1 MAIGSLI
8 PHKFKVKGKSARSG
22 NLSQI
27 FYLPFFGAQKRP
39 LSAPIPDFTSQS
51 PSVFPAFRARFFAC
65 QLRPSCRTALR
76 NLSYY
81 ILWFPPIGIPIH
93 LSEKSVRSD
102 RSGRAELP
110 HPNRT
115 LPPHRPRLLPTAPPD
130 RRRLRGRS
138 AAYRLGS
145 QQPKRPKG
153 AGAPPLIHPRTLL
166 MCDKEA
172 IEVQKILPFLSDTW
186 PLCRIGRA
194 VIRASQSCRQSCN
207 KSQCP
212 ACGCRSH
219 HSCTHAP
226 QFSRSFP
233 AREWGSVLQRQGAC
247 GQCP

>member
-1 MAIGSLI
+1 MQVVLVGNHLNQLQRHHDSQDHASNRHHDGVGEILI
-8 PHKFKVKGKSARSG
+8 MLK
-22 NLSQI
+22 I
-27 FYLPFFGAQKRP
+27 LPFRVMPTRATP
-39 LSAPIPDFTSQS
+39 P
-51 PSVFPAFRARFFAC
+51 PAM
-65 QLRPSCRTALR
+65 SCFMP
-76 NLSYY
+76 
-81 ILWFPPIGIPIH
+81 W
-93 LSEKSVRSD
+93 
-102 RSGRAELP
+102 
-110 HPNRT
+110 
-115 LPPHRPRLLPTAPPD
+115 
-130 RRRLRGRS
+130 
-138 AAYRLGS
+138 
-145 QQPKRPKG
+145 
-153 AGAPPLIHPRTLL
+153 TLL

>member
-1 MAIGSLI
+1 M
-8 PHKFKVKGKSARSG
+8 
-22 NLSQI
+22 
-27 FYLPFFGAQKRP
+27 
-39 LSAPIPDFTSQS
+39 
-51 PSVFPAFRARFFAC
+51 SVFTGAVHPPPSGHKQSHRRGGPTMALLDSFGNFNDT
-65 QLRPSCRTALR
+65 LR
-76 NLSYY
+76 SYSHS
-81 ILWFPPIGIPIH
+81 IH
-93 LSEKSVRSD
+93 
-102 RSGRAELP
+102 
-110 HPNRT
+110 RT
-115 LPPHRPRLLPTAPPD
+115 LMFPGGWEIPAAPS
-130 RRRLRGRS
+130 R
-138 AAYRLGS
+138 
-145 QQPKRPKG
+145 
-153 AGAPPLIHPRTLL
+153 AGAKCAEWSSPYPRRSLL

>member
-22 NLSQI
+22 NLSRF

-76 NLSYY
+76 SLSYY

-115 LPPHRPRLLPTAPPD
+115 LPPHRPHLLPTAPPD

-153 AGAPPLIHPRTLL
+153 AGAPPLIHPRTS
-166 MCDKEA
+166 
-172 IEVQKILPFLSDTW
+172 LSAHLTSATRNKV
-186 PLCRIGRA
+186 LAMAAQESARRA
-194 VIRASQSCRQSCN
+194 VPTACTRPAGRCFSAAQPLFSCCAARPPSHISSAIR
-207 KSQCP
+207 
-212 ACGCRSH
+212 
-219 HSCTHAP
+219 
-226 QFSRSFP
+226 
-233 AREWGSVLQRQGAC
+233 
-247 GQCP
+247 

>member
-22 NLSQI
+22 NLSRF

-65 QLRPSCRTALR
+65 QLRPSRRTALR
-76 NLSYY
+76 NLSHY

-153 AGAPPLIHPRTLL
+153 AGAPPLIHPRTS
-166 MCDKEA
+166 
-172 IEVQKILPFLSDTW
+172 LSAHLTSATGNKV
-186 PLCRIGRA
+186 LAMAAQESARRA
-194 VIRASQSCRQSCN
+194 VPTACTRPRGGVFPPRSRYS
-207 KSQCP
+207 P
-212 ACGCRSH
+212 AVRHGLPVTP
-219 HSCTHAP
+219 HSL
-226 QFSRSFP
+226 RDG
-233 AREWGSVLQRQGAC
+233 R
-247 GQCP
+247 

>member
-1 MAIGSLI
+1 MAIDFSAEKEVEKEPEYTAATTSTSELVTLYYK
-8 PHKFKVKGKSARSG
+8 PGKSKVITVNISHLFPGRCTG
-22 NLSQI
+22 IDQDGDTVNLTPAEIYNVLRTCELGRFQI
-27 FYLPFFGAQKRP
+27 RRKEEVKSLTGWQDSYLPEFGDYFFPG
-39 LSAPIPDFTSQS
+39 DFVTET
-51 PSVFPAFRARFFAC
+51 VVEHY
-65 QLRPSCRTALR
+65 R
-76 NLSYY
+76 N
-81 ILWFPPIGIPIH
+81 I
-93 LSEKSVRSD
+93 
-102 RSGRAELP
+102 
-110 HPNRT
+110 
-115 LPPHRPRLLPTAPPD
+115 LPPVRMQH
-130 RRRLRGRS
+130 G
-138 AAYRLGS
+138 
-145 QQPKRPKG
+145 
-153 AGAPPLIHPRTLL
+153 LL

>member
-1 MAIGSLI
+1 MTKLFDKPPFPVWHNTNITRKSLQN
-8 PHKFKVKGKSARSG
+8 RSV
-22 NLSQI
+22 SQ
-27 FYLPFFGAQKRP
+27 
-39 LSAPIPDFTSQS
+39 
-51 PSVFPAFRARFFAC
+51 
-65 QLRPSCRTALR
+65 RT
-76 NLSYY
+76 
-81 ILWFPPIGIPIH
+81 H
-93 LSEKSVRSD
+93 Q
-102 RSGRAELP
+102 
-110 HPNRT
+110 
-115 LPPHRPRLLPTAPPD
+115 RLLPIVRVFVPNIEIKVIP
-130 RRRLRGRS
+130 L
-138 AAYRLGS
+138 
-145 QQPKRPKG
+145 PKVKRFP
-153 AGAPPLIHPRTLL
+153 IILL